1 MDSNLHPNWRALS
14 TVPFKFKIFKKATE
28 SDEIQETIDKNK
40 SQEIQWKDG
49 QEAVNVYKEVLE
61 MPSTSRSSSKVQV
74 KEKKPKKSAR
84 QHVKFDQNL
93 LFRAAQNNQQ
103 EVIQNM
109 FDSNQNFPINCVDC
123 YGWTPLMVAAC
134 EGALDSFI
142 KLLELGADLFIGDK
156 QGKTAKKLAQQKNH
170 QLILEAIQRYET
182 LNEDSDEISD
192 EEDASV
198 TPYYCKLCKVEFNE
212 TSVKDHE
219 NSTLHLYNYKSKVSS
234 NIKAFGIPRSNM
246 GYKMMKRLGWDA
258 QSGLGKS
265 GRKGQLYPVKTTL
278 RKGRTGLGIEQSAAK
293 ISHFGPN
300 DPRSI
305 KYREQERAPSRKQ
318 ILKNYMDD
326 RKLTRKL
333 RDELS

>member
-28 SDEIQETIDKNK
+28 SDEIQEKIEKCK

-49 QEAVNVYKEVLE
+49 QEVVNVYKEILE
-61 MPSTSRSSSKVQV
+61 MPSTSREKKAQI
-74 KEKKPKKSAR
+74 KEKKPKKSTR
-84 QHVKFDQNL
+84 QNVKFDQNL
-93 LFRAAQNNQQ
+93 LFKAAQKNNI
-103 EVIQNM
+103 EVIQSM
-109 FDSNQNFPINCVDC
+109 FDSNQNFPINCVDY

-134 EGALDSFI
+134 EGSLDSFI

-170 QLILEAIQRYET
+170 QHILEAIQRYET
-182 LNEDSDEISD
+182 LNEDCEEVSD

-198 TPYYCKLCKVEFNE
+198 TPHYCKLCKVEFIE
-212 TSVKDHE
+212 TSTKDHE
-219 NSTLHLYNYKSKVSS
+219 NSTLHLYNYKSQVST
-234 NIKAFGIPRSNM
+234 NIKAFGIPRSNK

-258 QSGLGKS
+258 QSGLGQE

-278 RKGRTGLGIEQSAAK
+278 RKGRSGLGIEQSAPK

-300 DPRSI
+300 DPSAI

-318 ILKNYMDD
+318 ILKSYMDD
-326 RKLTRKL
+326 KKLTRKL